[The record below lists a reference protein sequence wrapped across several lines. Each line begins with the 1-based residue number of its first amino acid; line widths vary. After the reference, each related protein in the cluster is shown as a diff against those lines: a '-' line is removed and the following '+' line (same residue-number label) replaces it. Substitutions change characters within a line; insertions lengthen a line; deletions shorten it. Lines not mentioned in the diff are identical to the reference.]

1 MKKIIMNNNQ
11 SVSIKLKPKS
21 IRDIEIFVDTICDQL
36 FINDTYYGNILMS
49 LTELF
54 NYLLIDSND
63 DDELNITYNSD
74 YKKIE
79 ISFYPIDTQT
89 INSLTRPIS
98 IEDILH
104 QESNKNIFLIN
115 SLVDNIT
122 INNDKNLSFE
132 FDVSALH
139 NEIYNQRAGLLKK
152 YFSKQTVVK
161 VQKHND

>member
-1 MKKIIMNNNQ
+1 MNNNH

-54 NYLLIDSND
+54 NYLLIDNKD
-63 DDELNITYNSD
+63 VDKLNITYNSD

-79 ISFYPIDTQT
+79 ISFYPIDNQI
-89 INSLTRPIS
+89 INSLTKS
-98 IEDILH
+98 INLDDIIH

-122 INNDKNLSFE
+122 INKDENLSFE
-132 FDVSALH
+132 FDISALH
-139 NEIYNQRAGLLKK
+139 NEIYNERANLLKE
-152 YFSKQTVVK
+152 YFSKQTVVN
-161 VQKHND
+161 VQKQND